1 MRGPAPQQ
9 PRREDSYEE
18 DNRTRTAYIPQEETG
33 FRRNTQYSPS
43 ARQPNSQCQWML
55 LPRYDQEPLSGLVTH
70 QVPRNPEIPPGPL
83 MDIVETVQLVLVHMD
98 SLPTTENTDESHY
111 QRRGEQHR
119 QRLFE
124 DDNLLT
130 NKKQRPTP
138 LNEYSRTAQNYDD
151 EDFQYF
157 PSDEN
162 EEDLV
167 EKETDKT
174 TKRKFPAKKTA
185 TAKRRQHTR
194 WSTE

>member
-1 MRGPAPQQ
+1 MDASSPVRSRA
-9 PRREDSYEE
+9 SVWFS
-18 DNRTRTAYIPQEETG
+18 N
-33 FRRNTQYSPS
+33 SPS
-43 ARQPNSQCQWML
+43 TQKSRDSAWSTDGYRGNSTAGTRPHGQSAYN
-55 LPRYDQEPLSGLVTH
+55 RYDGQYFVNE
-70 QVPRNPEIPPGPL
+70 
-83 MDIVETVQLVLVHMD
+83 
-98 SLPTTENTDESHY
+98 ENTDESHY

-185 TAKRRQHTR
+185 TAKDGNIQDGQQNEEGHTEKNVHYEKNPNKEKDKRTKRRRRQL
-194 WSTE
+194 SDQESKSS